1 MVRMQDLQL
10 QQLLAHLAQARE
22 FAFLDTSRPDQEND
36 RSLLFLDPHERLQ
49 CRADDDPQDYLRSLQ
64 SRLDAG
70 YYLVGWVAYEFGA
83 LLEAGLPPR
92 EGNPDDGPVILADL
106 GVYSR
111 PRLFDHRT
119 GDNDFPFSTVM
130 PEGDEGYRLDN
141 LQPNMA
147 EDEFVAALEAVRDY
161 IGAGDS
167 YQVNYTMKLL
177 FDFAGSPEA
186 LYGDL
191 RRNQSVGYG
200 AYLRHGEERILS
212 FSPELFFRKSG
223 ATITARPM
231 KGTMVRGRNSQ
242 EERERIRELH
252 EDGKNRSEN
261 VMIVD
266 LLRNDL
272 SRLLHGHGQSR
283 VYVQSLFDVEP
294 YESLLQM
301 TSTVKA
307 VAGPQVMGNLKLT
320 EIFRA
325 LFPCGSITGAPKIRT
340 MEIINEL
347 EVGPRGVYTGA
358 IGYFSPDGSAAF
370 NVPIRTLRLV
380 GGHGEMGV
388 GAGITYDSDPREE
401 WQESLLKGSFLTH
414 RQPQFHLF
422 ETILW
427 QKGSGYYLLDHHLRR
442 LGEGAMFFT
451 FTCDVEGI
459 RRLLDDAAREFASA
473 CQRVRL
479 QLEKDGRVEITAT
492 AIPPP
497 ARLAL
502 PLRPEML
509 STPLPRVAFAS
520 EPLDISGPWAFH
532 KTSRRDRYSRE
543 YGQALELGHVDRLF
557 SNQRGEVTEGCIH
570 NLIVFRQGSFLTPPV
585 DCGLLPGVMRQ
596 ALLAAGAPPLVEMI
610 LSEEEVRAAEAVYLC
625 NSVRGVVRV
634 EVL

>member
-1 MVRMQDLQL
+1 MLRMQDPQL
-10 QQLLAHLAQARE
+10 QQLLAHLAQVKE
-22 FAFLDTSRPDQEND
+22 FAFLDTSRPDEEND
-36 RSLLFLDPHERLQ
+36 RSLLFLNPRERLR
-49 CRADDDPQDYLRSLQ
+49 CLAGDDPQDYLRALQ
-64 SRLDAG
+64 HRLAAG
-70 YYLVGWVAYEFGA
+70 HYLVGWVAYEFGA

-92 EGNPDDGPVILADL
+92 QGDSPLGAVVLADL
-106 GVYSR
+106 GVYDQ
-111 PRLFDHRT
+111 PRIFDHRT
-119 GDNDFPFSTVM
+119 GDSDFPCIPAPLGS
-130 PEGDEGYRLDN
+130 DEGYRLDN
-141 LQPNMA
+141 LHPNMT
-147 EDEFVAALEAVRDY
+147 EEEFVAALEAVHDY

-223 ATITARPM
+223 ASITARPM
-231 KGTMVRGRNSQ
+231 KGTMVRGRNVK
-242 EERERIRELH
+242 EERERMRELH

-307 VAGPQVMGNLKLT
+307 VAGPEVMGSLKLT

-358 IGYFSPDGSAAF
+358 IGYFAPDGSAAF

-380 GGHGEMGV
+380 GERGEMGV

-401 WQESLLKGSFLTH
+401 WQESLLKGRFLTH
-414 RQPQFHLF
+414 RQPQFQLF

-427 QKGSGYYLLDHHLRR
+427 REDTGYYLLDQHLRR
-442 LGEGAMFFT
+442 LGEAAMFFK
-451 FTCDVEGI
+451 FTCDVAEIEG
-459 RRLLDDAAREFASA
+459 LLAVAARDFPGA
-473 CQRVRL
+473 CQRVRVSL
-479 QLEKDGRVEITAT
+479 HKDGRVEITAV

-497 ARLAL
+497 ARLVL
-502 PLRPEML
+502 PSLPE
-509 STPLPRVAFAS
+509 TV
-520 EPLDISGPWAFH
+520 
-532 KTSRRDRYSRE
+532 
-543 YGQALELGHVDRLF
+543 
-557 SNQRGEVTEGCIH
+557 H
-570 NLIVFRQGSFLTPPV
+570 NLIIFRQGGYVTPPV
-585 DCGLLPGVMRQ
+585 GCGLLPGVMRES
-596 ALLAAGAPPLVEMI
+596 LLAAGAPPLVEMI
-610 LSEEEVRAAEAVYLC
+610 LSEQEVRSAEAVYLC